1 MWNMNKSNNFQFLI
15 FLFCFFIFICQI
27 KYSISE
33 IIEFLT
39 DDQKIEKC
47 NNIAPKSE
55 QNCNLYS
62 TQSSYCCYLYL
73 TDEVA
78 ALYNHTLLNS
88 FCLSLAKKDYNKL
101 GNINY
106 KNMNYRIN
114 CGVATQIFSSAQY
127 TQVVES
133 KCETQNPVNPS
144 QCFEKTNGDNHC
156 CYYKINN
163 ITGCYT
169 LGGYYPNYYRNE
181 DNSIYYECSSNFI
194 RTFMKNILHNNVW
207 IHTSFFLFIITLV
220 LF

>member
-1 MWNMNKSNNFQFLI
+1 MWIMKKTKESRFLI
-15 FLFCFFIFICQI
+15 YSLFYLIISCQI
-27 KYSISE
+27 NYSISE
-33 IIEFLT
+33 IIDFLT
-39 DDQKIEKC
+39 DEQKNEKC
-47 NNIAPKSE
+47 NKRAPKSE
-55 QNCNLYS
+55 QDCNLYS

-78 ALYNHTLLNS
+78 AMYNHTLLNS

-106 KNMNYRIN
+106 KNINYRIN
-114 CGVATQIFSSAQY
+114 CGVATEIFSSAQY

-133 KCETQNPVNPS
+133 KCETQNPINPS
-144 QCFEKTNGDNHC
+144 KCFEKTNGDNHC

-169 LGGYYPNYYRNE
+169 LGGAYPNIYQND
-181 DNSIYYECSSNFI
+181 DNSIYYECDSNFL
-194 RTFMKNILHNNVW
+194 RTFGKNSICNNIW
-207 IHTSFFLFIITLV
+207 IQTSFFMFIIIIV